1 MEKLFNFVYSEY
13 LKQKIKMKSNQDDLV
28 SVIIPFYNEEFYFDE
43 CIQSVLDQSYK
54 NIEIIIINDG
64 SKSEFLQILEN
75 IKNKNP
81 DKILLYHKEN
91 GGVSSARNLG
101 IQKANG
107 KYISFLDADDA
118 WLPNKIE
125 HQINIIKS
133 KNINFIHGAYFIL
146 DQRSKIN

>member
-1 MEKLFNFVYSEY
+1 
-13 LKQKIKMKSNQDDLV
+13 MKSNQDDLV
-28 SVIIPFYNEEFYFDE
+28 SVIIPFYNEKFYFDE

-75 IKNKNP
+75 VKNKNP
-81 DKILLYHKEN
+81 DKIFLYHKEN

-101 IQKANG
+101 IQKAKG
-107 KYISFLDADDA
+107 KYISFIDSDDI

-125 HQINIIKS
+125 YQIKILKEK
-133 KNINFIHGAYFIL
+133 KNKVYSQFIFNF
-146 DQRSKIN
+146 R

>member
-1 MEKLFNFVYSEY
+1 
-13 LKQKIKMKSNQDDLV
+13 MKSNQDDLV
-28 SVIIPFYNEEFYFDE
+28 SVIIPFFNEKFYFEE

-64 SKSEFLQILEN
+64 SKSEFLQILEKV
-75 IKNKNP
+75 KNKNP

-101 IQKANG
+101 IQKAKG
-107 KYISFLDADDA
+107 KYISFIDADDV

-125 HQINIIKS
+125 HQINILRVK
-133 KNINFIHGAYFIL
+133 INFIQVLIMFQIKTKNK
-146 DQRSKIN
+146 RKIYTS